1 VAPDRLPARRR
12 REWATFAAVFAAVFA
27 FRFLSYTGFPND
39 HFVYLARAQQ
49 MLLGAWP
56 ARDFV
61 DPGFLLMYV
70 GSAAGLVLFGHN
82 LLGEALIVFGGF
94 AAAAALTYPLART
107 VAGSALAAGCAVALQ
122 ALAYPRSYSYPKL
135 FLHALA
141 ITLCWNYL
149 ERPTAARRVGLAAL
163 AAGAFL
169 FRPDHG
175 VVLGLVALV
184 AVVWAHPGPLPSR
197 AAGSVRF
204 VAMTAAFLLPWMA
217 VVQSTAGLVSYLR
230 SALEFTATKADVGR
244 MGWPSLRLDALAA
257 GPNAEALLYYT
268 FLLLPAAGALVL
280 WRRRAA
286 AAPMP
291 DAAARLWIVVILAA
305 CTNATLLRNPLQNRL
320 ADVAVPQAILAAWL
334 LPAAW
339 RAVPG
344 STLAVRTGLR
354 AAAAT
359 VGGLVTWS
367 VLQLGGT
374 LERFDH
380 IGPLRPSALVGR
392 AAVVTRALR
401 DIDTS
406 LGVPTAVPLAPAP
419 LIAYVKHC
427 TEPTDRLLYIG
438 YAPQTYFFA
447 RRGFAAGQVVFEGT
461 YYTSHEEQALM
472 LRRLQRE
479 HVPVVAIPD
488 ENVVAVREKLG
499 ALSAYLEA
507 NYERAGNID
516 LPGDQRGDVL
526 LHRTRSSSGVYAPFG
541 WPCFAAAD

>member
-1 VAPDRLPARRR
+1 MSPGRLPAIRRR
-12 REWATFAAVFAAVFA
+12 QWATLAAIFAAVFA

-49 MLLGAWP
+49 ILLGAWP

-70 GSAAGLVLFGHN
+70 ASAAGLVLFGHN

-107 VAGSALAAGCAVALQ
+107 VAASAAAAGCAVALQ

-141 ITLCWNYL
+141 IMLCWNYL
-149 ERPTAARRVGLAAL
+149 ERPTTARRVGLAAL
-163 AAGAFL
+163 AAAAFL

-184 AVVWAHPGPLPSR
+184 AIVWADPGPLRSR
-197 AAGSVRF
+197 ATGGVRF

-217 VVQSTAGLVSYLR
+217 FVQSTAGLVSYLR

-244 MGWPSLRLDALAA
+244 MGWPSLRLDDPAI
-257 GPNAEALLYYT
+257 GQNAEALLYYT

-280 WRRRAA
+280 WRRRDAS
-286 AAPMP
+286 APMP
-291 DAAARLWIVVILAA
+291 DAAGRLWIVVILAA

-334 LPAAW
+334 MPAAW
-339 RAVPG
+339 RAVFG
-344 STLAVRTGLR
+344 STLAVRVGLR
-354 AAAAT
+354 AAVAAA
-359 VGGLVTWS
+359 VGLVTWS
-367 VLQLGGT
+367 VFQLGGT

-380 IGPLRPSALVGR
+380 ISPLRPLALVGR
-392 AAVVTRALR
+392 AATVTRALR

-406 LGVPTAVPLAPAP
+406 LGVPTAAPLAPVP
-419 LIAYVKHC
+419 LIAYVRSC
-427 TEPTDRLLYIG
+427 TAPTDRLMYIG

-461 YYTSHEEQALM
+461 YYTSPEEQALM
-472 LRRLQRE
+472 VRRLQGE
-479 HVPVVAIPD
+479 QVPVVAITD
-488 ENVVAVREKLG
+488 ENVAAVREKLG
-499 ALSAYLEA
+499 ALSAYLDA
-507 NYERAGNID
+507 NYTRAGTID

-526 LHRTRSSSGVYAPFG
+526 LHRTRSSTGVYAAFG
-541 WPCFAAAD
+541 WPCFAAGD

>member
-1 VAPDRLPARRR
+1 VSPHRLPASRR

-49 MLLGAWP
+49 ILLGAWP

-61 DPGFLLMYV
+61 DPGFLLMYLA
-70 GSAAGLVLFGHN
+70 SAAGLVLFGHN

-107 VAGSALAAGCAVALQ
+107 VAASAVAAGGAVALQ

-141 ITLCWNYL
+141 IMLCWNYL

-163 AAGAFL
+163 VAVAFL

-175 VVLGLVALV
+175 VVLGLVALF
-184 AVVWAHPGPLPSR
+184 AIVWTDPSPLPSR
-197 AAGSVRF
+197 ATGGVRF
-204 VAMTAAFLLPWMA
+204 VAMTAAFLLPWIGF
-217 VVQSTAGLVSYLR
+217 VQSTAGLVSYLR

-244 MGWPSLRLDALAA
+244 MGWPSLRLDALTA
-257 GPNAEALLYYT
+257 GQNAEAVLYYT

-280 WRRRAA
+280 WRRRATP
-286 AAPMP
+286 APMP
-291 DAAARLWIVVILAA
+291 DAAGRLWIVVILAA
-305 CTNATLLRNPLQNRL
+305 CTNVTLLRNPLQNRL

-334 LPAAW
+334 LAAAW

-344 STLAVRTGLR
+344 SPLRVRTGLR
-354 AAAAT
+354 AAVAT
-359 VGGLVTWS
+359 AVGLVTWS

-406 LGVPTAVPLAPAP
+406 LGIPTAAPLAPAP
-419 LIAYVKHC
+419 LLAYVKLC
-427 TEPTDRLLYIG
+427 TEPTDRLMYIG

-447 RRGFAAGQVVFEGT
+447 RRGFAAGQVVFEGS
-461 YYTSHEEQALM
+461 YYTSPEEQALM

-479 HVPVVAIPD
+479 QVPVVAIPD
-488 ENVVAVREKLG
+488 DNAAEVREKLG
-499 ALSAYLEA
+499 ALAAYLDA

-526 LHRTRSSSGVYAPFG
+526 LHRARTSTGVYAPFG
-541 WPCFAAAD
+541 WRCFAVAD